1 MEESNILAIINCILS
16 LNPSWSGGTNVVT
29 YVTWGES
36 KMEGLL
42 SCPNPT
48 ANLVSVMR
56 GDVVSPLR
64 TSLAVFCF
72 FFEFVQNKNN
82 M

>member
-1 MEESNILAIINCILS
+1 MLLGV
-16 LNPSWSGGTNVVT
+16 NP
-29 YVTWGES
+29 

-72 FFEFVQNKNN
+72 FSLNLCKIKITCREKERENGFDQTAVNRVSDGNK
-82 M
+82 MAET